1 MAENKHIIVFEK
13 RSNTAAI
20 VSISLAILG
29 FVFSLI
35 PFLGWF
41 LLPVWIMAIMFGF
54 VGLFK
59 SYRRGLA
66 ISGILI
72 GMFTFIYKIVFLQSL
87 FGS

>member
-1 MAENKHIIVFEK
+1 MSVKKHHIIFEK
-13 RSNTAAI
+13 QSNTAAKI
-20 VSISLAILG
+20 SISLAILG

-41 LLPVWIMAIMFGF
+41 LLPVWIMAILFGI

-59 SYRRGLA
+59 SYKRGLA

-72 GMFTFIYKIVFLQSL
+72 GVMTFMYKIVFLQTL

>member
-1 MAENKHIIVFEK
+1 VSGEQHHIIVEK

-29 FVFSLI
+29 FVFSLV

-41 LLPVWIMAIMFGF
+41 LLPIWVMAILFGI

-66 ISGILI
+66 ISGIAI
-72 GMFTFIYKIVFLQSL
+72 GLMTFMYKILFLQAL
-87 FGS
+87 FGG

>member
-1 MAENKHIIVFEK
+1 MSVERHHIIFEK
-13 RSNTAAI
+13 RSNKAAI

-41 LLPVWIMAIMFGF
+41 LLPVWIMAILFGI

-59 SYRRGLA
+59 SYKRGLA
-66 ISGILI
+66 KQNLGDGSHG
-72 GMFTFIYKIVFLQSL
+72 L
-87 FGS
+87 FWLVPATRAGHVA

>member
-1 MAENKHIIVFEK
+1 LSGQTHHIIFEK

-35 PFLGWF
+35 PLLGWF
-41 LLPVWIMAIMFGF
+41 LLPVWLMAILFGII
-54 VGLFK
+54 GSFK

-66 ISGILI
+66 ISGIVIGLFTFMYKILFLQALI
-72 GMFTFIYKIVFLQSL
+72 GS
-87 FGS
+87 

>member
-1 MAENKHIIVFEK
+1 MSKQTHYIIFEK
-13 RSNTAAI
+13 RSNTAAVI
-20 VSISLAILG
+20 SISLAILG

-41 LLPVWIMAIMFGF
+41 LLPVWIMAIMFGMI
-54 VGLFK
+54 GSFK

-66 ISGILI
+66 ICGIVI
-72 GMFTFIYKIVFLQSL
+72 GLFTFMYKILFLQAL

>member
-1 MAENKHIIVFEK
+1 MSAEKHHIIFEK
-13 RSNTAAI
+13 RSNKAAT

-41 LLPVWIMAIMFGF
+41 LVPVWIMAILFGF

-59 SYRRGLA
+59 SYKRGLA

-72 GMFTFIYKIVFLQSL
+72 GLMTFMYKIVFLQTL
-87 FGS
+87 FSS